1 MDSRD
6 LCGKEAASLISIL
19 HPPASGVQVQHKLT
33 WPDVRGPTSALPGE
47 QECSLHDMLPC
58 GLVCDGYT
66 CHVGYQ
72 TLDGNR
78 SRLRSRV
85 LELDR
90 LPLQQGGAHQ
100 YGRDYDVLTVSI
112 CWHTHLPSPPRT
124 ISLPCT
130 SINKS
135 AWCSGNF
142 LFSSGNKYLAWIELY
157 CRSPRICKLKIL
169 CAQVKNINSVFWQA
183 HRASWN
189 FGCLI
194 PTYTLCTVRYHDLP
208 GS

>member
-1 MDSRD
+1 MTRSSWSHLGFTR
-6 LCGKEAASLISIL
+6 GAGMFSAWYASVWARLRWIHMPRWL
-19 HPPASGVQVQHKLT
+19 ANT
-33 WPDVRGPTSALPGE
+33 WR
-47 QECSLHDMLPC
+47 H
-58 GLVCDGYT
+58 
-66 CHVGYQ
+66 
-72 TLDGNR
+72 R

-142 LFSSGNKYLAWIELY
+142 LFRSGNKYLAWIELY

-169 CAQVKNINSVFWQA
+169 HAQVKNVNSVFWQA

-194 PTYTLCTVRYHDLP
+194 PTYTLRTVRYHDLP